1 MNASS
6 FACPTPP
13 QQHGMLLAMQIR
25 NAMEDFHDPNFVRN
39 LSYRISMI
47 PDYWEIPGQDGNMQ
61 DRTNAA

>member
-1 MNASS
+1 
-6 FACPTPP
+6 
-13 QQHGMLLAMQIR
+13 MLLAMQIR